1 MKKEL
6 LQRQKKIREE
16 IKSKNESEDND
27 NLDDEK
33 TINEKMNLF
42 LEDMCIYSNIIEKE
56 IIKEKEENPEKF
68 IETNEA
74 LNLEQEDP
82 DLFALGLL
90 SKNFENDGLETVIE
104 REEQADEDESGVT
117 SLQFLASG
125 LYKKKRY
132 NLHFDLGEERNEEL
146 LINEKEYEKF
156 KANLKLKLSK
166 DYNIPVDKTG

>member
-16 IKSKNESEDND
+16 IKSKNENEDND

-68 IETNEA
+68 IETNDA

-90 SKNFENDGLETVIE
+90 SWFRNSNRK
-104 REEQADEDESGVT
+104 RRT
-117 SLQFLASG
+117 S
-125 LYKKKRY
+125 
-132 NLHFDLGEERNEEL
+132 
-146 LINEKEYEKF
+146 
-156 KANLKLKLSK
+156 
-166 DYNIPVDKTG
+166 